1 MASGRNPF
9 GANGRPAYYDRDPA
23 NELARYADTLD
34 PRTRKASGI
43 VVILGQTPDQDRAY
57 ILPLSSEFPD
67 PANELARYA
76 DTLDPRTRKASGIV
90 VILGQ
95 TPDQDRAYRVEPHTF
110 SALSDATSSL
120 DRFTFDIGGN
130 SLGSMQ
136 V

>member
-9 GANGRPAYYDRDPA
+9 GANGRPAYYDR
-23 NELARYADTLD
+23 
-34 PRTRKASGI
+34 
-43 VVILGQTPDQDRAY
+43 
-57 ILPLSSEFPD
+57 D